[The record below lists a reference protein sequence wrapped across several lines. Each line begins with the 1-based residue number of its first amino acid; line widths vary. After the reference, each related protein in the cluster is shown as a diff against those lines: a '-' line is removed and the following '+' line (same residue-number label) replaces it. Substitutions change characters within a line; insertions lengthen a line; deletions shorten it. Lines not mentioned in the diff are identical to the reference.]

1 MHLHGSQNWLVT
13 LFFPP
18 LFENKWHYS
27 CYIALNRSKMYLLPD
42 HEEDLEVRDILFLAW
57 CKRVRK
63 HRRTSKVCGHWDSR
77 CHWHTF
83 AGRFAFGRWFH
94 PAPYPF
100 DEVGIHQVWQSSLE
114 LTSDF
119 EWNPH
124 HLQDNIKNVYSH
136 PPLRVM
142 TRYGISWA
150 SGGQRSGVLLDEVI
164 LSNSDLARKR
174 PVKKNF

>member
-1 MHLHGSQNWLVT
+1 
-13 LFFPP
+13 
-18 LFENKWHYS
+18 
-27 CYIALNRSKMYLLPD
+27 MYLLPD

-150 SGGQRSGVLLDEVI
+150 SGGQRSVPNRENCQGIHLRFKKGTFLPKSATFSRQIGV
-164 LSNSDLARKR
+164 
-174 PVKKNF
+174 